1 MKELVLQR
9 FKETVQTAWLY
20 FLDYQAEHKAIQ
32 YTLWTSK
39 SDIKFELRELLK
51 ADGMTDRELDEI
63 EDEIKLKMLS
73 LYR

>member
-9 FKETVQTAWLY
+9 FKETVQTAWVY
-20 FLDYQAEHKAIQ
+20 FLDYQAEHKEFQ
-32 YTLWTSK
+32 YKLWCSK
-39 SDIKFELRELLK
+39 SDIKFELRDLLI
-51 ADGMTDRELDEI
+51 ADGMTAHELDEI

>member
-9 FKETVQTAWLY
+9 FKETVQSAWLY
-20 FLDYQAEHKAIQ
+20 FLDYQAEHKDIQ
-32 YTLWTSK
+32 YKLWCSK
-39 SDIKFELRELLK
+39 CDIKFELREILI

>member
-20 FLDYQAEHKAIQ
+20 FLDYQAEHKDFQ
-32 YTLWTSK
+32 YQLWNSK
-39 SDIKFELRELLK
+39 NDIKFELRELLI
-51 ADGMTDRELDEI
+51 ADGMTAKELNEI
-63 EDEIKLKMLS
+63 EDEIKLKMMS